1 MLIPLLIILLAV
13 SLTFIVA
20 GYLLSS
26 RPATY
31 NQRAASYDERGVRRS
46 SRPGASAHRSMEQP
60 IASRRASIALSATA
74 MSMAAQAPGVRRSSR
89 QPSWKIMTIGL
100 VSSIILGLYLLN
112 LLLPQH
118 GFLGYYLFDTAPAA
132 TPATQNQ
139 ASSPVYHAFQITRIS
154 QLDPAQYNSPQEYHT
169 WAYAACS
176 AAAMTVVID
185 AYGHHYRVIDIIS
198 VESRLGEITPQMGLL
213 EDVGLARTLAQFGF
227 KASWGYQLNLDQVI
241 ATGNKGQPVIVDF
254 PPDRF
259 AGGHLLVVTGG
270 TADSVFLADS
280 SGLNMRT
287 MARARFLQLWGGF
300 SAVATPR

>member
-1 MLIPLLIILLAV
+1 MMPLLIILLAV

-26 RPATY
+26 RSATY
-31 NQRAASYDERGVRRS
+31 NQRAASYDERRVRRPV
-46 SRPGASAHRSMEQP
+46 RPGASVNRSMERP
-60 IASRRASIALSATA
+60 VALRRSSVTLSATA
-74 MSMAAQAPGVRRSSR
+74 MSMAAQSPGKRRSAR

-100 VSSIILGLYLLN
+100 VSLTLLGLYLLN
-112 LLLPQH
+112 LLLPHQ
-118 GFLGYYLFDTAPAA
+118 GFLGYYLFNTAPAV
-132 TPATQNQ
+132 TPASQ
-139 ASSPVYHAFQITRIS
+139 SVSPVYHAFQITRIS

-176 AAAMTVVID
+176 AAAMAVVID
-185 AYGHHYRVIDIIS
+185 AYGHRYRVIDILS
-198 VESRLGEITPQMGLL
+198 VESRMGEITPQMGLL
-213 EDVGLARTLAQFGF
+213 EDSGIARTLAQFGF

-241 ATGNKGQPVIVDF
+241 ATANKGQPVIVDF